1 MDKRSLF
8 SEPIILYILLI
19 YYYYYYFDNNMK
31 YMNEL
36 YNSRQL

>member
-19 YYYYYYFDNNMK
+19 YYYYYFDNNMK